1 MTQHRRVLVG
11 LLSVGLWA
19 SGVWAQAPPG
29 GQRSGRNPTTPA
41 ARPGATA
48 PLRAPQRR
56 PAAAPAQRSAGDDS
70 ILATR
75 TWTSRSNESYG
86 FRNPGG
92 VGRSAE
98 FYPPGDRFQN
108 DSPRHITAQIGN
120 GGQPD
125 RLEQLQAEQV
135 GVMRY
140 NSLQSHIDRY
150 GAPFGYGYGF
160 GMYYGLGFR

>member
-1 MTQHRRVLVG
+1 MARSSRILVG
-11 LLSVGLWA
+11 LLSAGLLTPA
-19 SGVWAQAPPG
+19 AWAQLPAT
-29 GQRSGRNPTTPA
+29 GQRSGRTPA
-41 ARPGATA
+41 APSGIRSAAPA

-56 PAAAPAQRSAGDDS
+56 TAVPRSPGDDS

-75 TWTSRSNESYG
+75 TWTSRSYANDTYG

-92 VGRSAE
+92 VGRAPE

-125 RLEQLQAEQV
+125 RMEQLYAQQV

-140 NSLQSHIDRY
+140 NALQSHIDRY
-150 GAPFGYGYGF
+150 GMPFGYGYGF
-160 GMYYGLGFR
+160 GMYYGMGFR